1 MQHLN
6 PVLTEHNGVARYLF
20 RSEWLFGTLPWLLG
34 GSCRERPHV
43 GARGFPWTEGGQAR
57 SPLLAYALL
66 GTRVLTQWIA
76 ILAASTSLVLIQH
89 LTVLVHVRATR
100 CPGLTLRMV
109 VPARRIRAISSTMR
123 ARDAGQRR
131 TTNSDGKS

>member
-1 MQHLN
+1 M
-6 PVLTEHNGVARYLF
+6 VL
-20 RSEWLFGTLPWLLG
+20 PD
-34 GSCRERPHV
+34 
-43 GARGFPWTEGGQAR
+43 
-57 SPLLAYALL
+57 
-66 GTRVLTQWIA
+66 
-76 ILAASTSLVLIQH
+76 TSLEASGSSERFLGSWEARAAKGHMWEQEDFLGLREDRHAPRCWPMRCSH